1 MNFIDMLG
9 MRRSV
14 YALNE
19 YLPIP
24 KDKVLE
30 IIKNV
35 VQSVPDAFN
44 MKSQR
49 VLVVFGDK
57 NKEFWNGV
65 YNALVKISGKDFT
78 RDRTDSFKAGYGTV
92 LYFYDK
98 KVVDEYKKNFS
109 LYADNFDNWAMHA
122 NAMLQFALWTALST
136 EKIGASLQHY
146 NPVIDEMVQQMFD
159 VPDNWVLVAQMPFGG
174 IKVAPEAKPK
184 DNIDERIKV
193 VE

>member
-19 YLPIP
+19 KLPVS
-24 KDKVLE
+24 KDKVYE
-30 IIKNV
+30 IVSDV

-49 VLVVFGDK
+49 VLVVSGDK

-65 YNALVKISGKDFT
+65 YDALVKISGKDLT
-78 RDRTDSFKAGYGTV
+78 RDRTDSFKVGYGTV

-98 KVVDEYKKNFS
+98 DIVDEYKNQFS
-109 LYADNFDNWAMHA
+109 LYAENFDNWAMQA
-122 NAMLQFALWTALST
+122 NAMLQFALWTAFAT

-146 NPVIDEMVQQMFD
+146 NPVIDEMVRQMFG

-174 IKVAPEAKPK
+174 IEVAPEAKQQ
-184 DNIDERIKV
+184 DTSENRIKI